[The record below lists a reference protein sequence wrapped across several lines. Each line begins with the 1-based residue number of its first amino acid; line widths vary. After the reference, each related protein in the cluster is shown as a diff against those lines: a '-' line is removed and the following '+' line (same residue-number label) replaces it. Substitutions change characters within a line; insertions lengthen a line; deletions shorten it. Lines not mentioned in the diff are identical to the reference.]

1 LNEGATASS
10 DDIPNDS
17 SSGAV
22 QLVDFKL
29 VDLCVFVL
37 RYSHIVVVLLQ
48 GI

>member
-1 LNEGATASS
+1 MKELRLHQMIFHMIAV
-10 DDIPNDS
+10 
-17 SSGAV
+17 SGVV